1 MTNWFDL
8 THDDERGVAVFMGRV
23 AALPTGAVPDPM
35 TPEEYATFIRT
46 EIATFREVARAAN
59 VRLEG

>member
-1 MTNWFDL
+1 
-8 THDDERGVAVFMGRV
+8 
-23 AALPTGAVPDPM
+23 VPDPL
-35 TPEEYATFIRT
+35 TPDQFASFIRS

>member
-1 MTNWFDL
+1 M
-8 THDDERGVAVFMGRV
+8 
-23 AALPTGAVPDPM
+23 GAVPDPM
-35 TPEEYATFIRT
+35 TPEEHATFIRN